1 MGRFGFGSPQ
11 GPVVERFCLLACLPV
26 RWSVSLSVCLSVHS
40 RPHLN
45 DLLNENNVAMMFWT
59 FEALNGTPPHLHSR
73 SLNKQMTHYS
83 VKKMLGSRWFQMDRL
98 PPEALDNIAFCL
110 GGNDDTTGWF
120 HQLFV
125 WAITFW
131 QLWASWY
138 REFYSTWYWD
148 RSSNLNVPL
157 WRLAPSRLMAPSTS
171 LFVPYYLIPRCL
183 SRMFQE
189 PRRYIWR
196 CMSMFMHVSLKTH
209 NMCMHT

>member
-1 MGRFGFGSPQ
+1 
-11 GPVVERFCLLACLPV
+11 
-26 RWSVSLSVCLSVHS
+26 
-40 RPHLN
+40 
-45 DLLNENNVAMMFWT
+45 
-59 FEALNGTPPHLHSR
+59 
-73 SLNKQMTHYS
+73 
-83 VKKMLGSRWFQMDRL
+83 MLGSRWFQMDRL
-98 PPEALDNIAFCL
+98 PPAALDNIAFCL

-120 HQLFV
+120 NQLFV

-157 WRLAPSRLMAPSTS
+157 WRLAPSRLMAPGTS

-209 NMCMHT
+209 CACTHKLQHVDVHSHNIPSNMFMQTFVHICVIACILRSCANMR